1 MRIAIVGLGLIGG
14 SMAKRLSKYNDCY
27 GIDKD
32 EFTLQHA
39 ISDGAI
45 ISGIGI
51 NELGNNDII
60 VIALPPKATLKFIDM
75 NHSLFQSAT
84 VCDVCGVKAVVED
97 AAKSYNID
105 YVGLHPMAG
114 REFSGYNFAVE
125 DMFDGANLIVTGNI
139 NAKLQTMITQLGFG
153 RIICTSSAHH
163 DEVIAYTS
171 QLCHVVSNAYAKSP
185 SAQYAD
191 GYSGGSFE
199 DLSRVGKL
207 DAELWTQLFMMNK
220 TPLMN
225 ELDSIITHLQEYK
238 DALSKNNPELLY
250 KLLLDGSQRAE
261 KLPRR

>member
-1 MRIAIVGLGLIGG
+1 MKIAIVGLGLIGG
-14 SMAKRLSKYNDCY
+14 SMAKRLSKYNECY

-32 EFTLQHA
+32 EFTLQLA
-39 ISDGAI
+39 LSDRAI
-45 ISGIGI
+45 ISSIDI

-60 VIALPPKATLKFIDM
+60 IIALPPKATLKFIEAH
-75 NHSLFQSAT
+75 HSLFRSAT
-84 VCDVCGVKAVVED
+84 VCDVCGVKAVVEEV
-97 AAKSYNID
+97 ARSYNID

-125 DMFDGANLIVTGNI
+125 DMFDGANIIVTGNL
-139 NAKLQTMITQLGFG
+139 NAKLRTIITQLGFG
-153 RIICTSSAHH
+153 RTISTSSTHH

-171 QLCHVVSNAYAKSP
+171 QLCHVLSNAYAKSP

-220 TPLMN
+220 KPLLK
-225 ELDSIITHLQEYK
+225 ELDAVITHLQEYK
-238 DALSKNNPELLY
+238 DAVSDNNPELLY